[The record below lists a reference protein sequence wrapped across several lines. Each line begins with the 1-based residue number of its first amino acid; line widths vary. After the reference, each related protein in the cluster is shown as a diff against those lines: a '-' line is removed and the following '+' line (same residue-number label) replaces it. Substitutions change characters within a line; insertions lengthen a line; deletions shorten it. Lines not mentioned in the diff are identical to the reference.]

1 MPKGYAERAGSI
13 ANDELP
19 ELDSWE
25 QEAVNAV
32 GHVIEFWGF
41 KRNYGRI
48 WALLY
53 LRDHPMASADLQS
66 ALNLSKGSVSMLT
79 RDLEDY
85 SVIQRTRVSD
95 SRAWH
100 FEAETQFMNM
110 VRQVL
115 QRREMSMVREVRTS
129 LEHAKRLAE
138 DDDASD
144 ATLARLER
152 MATLAGTV
160 ESALDFFV
168 STAKMDVTDAD
179 DILNS

>member
-1 MPKGYAERAGSI
+1 MPNGYAERAGRI
-13 ANDELP
+13 PNDELP
-19 ELDSWE
+19 ELDPWE

-53 LRDHPMASADLQS
+53 LRDQPMASADLQS

-85 SVIQRTRVSD
+85 NVIRRTRVSG

-115 QRREMSMVREVRTS
+115 QRRELTMVREVRSS
-129 LEHAKRLAE
+129 LEHARRLAE
-138 DDDASD
+138 QNDAAD
-144 ATLARLER
+144 TTLARLER
-152 MATLAGTV
+152 MTSLASTV
-160 ESALDFFV
+160 ESALDFFL

-179 DILNS
+179 NILE